1 MMNQITKIILKII
14 LKRIKGKIKQE
25 VAEEQRGFMEGK
37 STNNAIFML
46 RVLAERVMEKQ
57 KDLYVCF
64 IDYEKAFDKV
74 KHAEIIEDLVNIG
87 VGRKEIQMIKN
98 LYWTQKACVRINGE
112 ETEYQEIKR
121 GLRQG
126 CVLSPDLFS
135 LHSEMIMRNIQE
147 LEGVRIGGQNISN
160 LRYADDTVLIADSNE
175 KLQIIFDR
183 VNEESENKGL
193 KINIRKTKCMV
204 ITKKDPA
211 PRIELRCGNQTI
223 ETVTSFNYLGSMI
236 TTDARSETEIKR
248 RIGIAKNA
256 FRHMQKL
263 LTNRKLSIKTRKGLI
278 KTHIWSTLLYGAE
291 SWTLSTG
298 MRRRLEAMELWLW
311 RRMMKIPWTARKTN
325 EEVLRMV
332 GEKRNLMIDIRKRQL
347 KFFGHIM
354 RREGLENTIITGMVE
369 GKRGRGRPRIKYI
382 DGLIALTR
390 GNMTAAQFLRTTKER
405 GEWKSM
411 VADVLEDMAQR

>member
-1 MMNQITKIILKII
+1 MVKERCIKYVGDILNNEGLAASVESTIAARKGFITRAIYDIRSIVDDCRSNITGGLKSGLELWELSVILV
-14 LKRIKGKIKQE
+14 LL
-25 VAEEQRGFMEGK
+25 
-37 STNNAIFML
+37 NNS
-46 RVLAERVMEKQ
+46 
-57 KDLYVCF
+57 
-64 IDYEKAFDKV
+64 
-74 KHAEIIEDLVNIG
+74 
-87 VGRKEIQMIKN
+87 
-98 LYWTQKACVRINGE
+98 
-112 ETEYQEIKR
+112 ETWQEIRRK
-121 GLRQG
+121 
-126 CVLSPDLFS
+126 S
-135 LHSEMIMRNIQE
+135 LE
-147 LEGVRIGGQNISN
+147 N
-160 LRYADDTVLIADSNE
+160 LE

-211 PRIELRCGNQTI
+211 PSIELRCGNQTI

-256 FRHMQKL
+256 FRHMQNL

-298 MRRRLEAMELWLW
+298 MRRKLEAMELWLW

-332 GEKRNLMIDIRKRQL
+332 GEKRNLMIDIRKRQF

-369 GKRGRGRPRIKYI
+369 GKRGRGRPRTKYI

-390 GNMTAAQFLRTTKER
+390 GNMTAAQFLRITKER
-405 GEWKSM
+405 REWKSM